1 MINLKSQVTKLQNLN
16 INNNQAT
23 VEIKKKWIEISM
35 LNNRI
40 EIFKEELKNIKE
52 NCQKRKCKQ

>member
-1 MINLKSQVTKLQNLN
+1 LQNLS
-16 INNNQAT
+16 INNNQVTA
-23 VEIKKKWIEISM
+23 EIKKKWIEISM

-52 NCQKRKCKQ
+52 NC

>member
-40 EIFKEELKNIKE
+40 EIFKEELKNTKE
-52 NCQKRKCKQ
+52 NC

>member
-52 NCQKRKCKQ
+52 NCQKRKYKQ

>member
-52 NCQKRKCKQ
+52 NC